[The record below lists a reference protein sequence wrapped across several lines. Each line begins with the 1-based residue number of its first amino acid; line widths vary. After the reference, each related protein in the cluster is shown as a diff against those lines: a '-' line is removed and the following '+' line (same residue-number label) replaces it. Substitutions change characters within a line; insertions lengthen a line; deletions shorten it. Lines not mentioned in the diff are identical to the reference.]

1 MKVGSTHRYAAT
13 PDVVFAMMTTPAVLT
28 EKYTALGHR
37 DLRMLEH
44 TDHLGEVSLRSQR
57 SVPMEVPGFAKRLL
71 APMNTVEQRDHWCA
85 PDATNVRT
93 GTWEVV
99 AKGVP
104 VSAGGTLRMAPGP
117 GGTTIV
123 EINGEVKC
131 SLPLLGGKLASSV
144 AGDVQRTLQAEEAF
158 NDGSLA
164 ARKKP
169 RARAKKS
176 PAQRA
181 PRGAT

>member
-1 MKVGSTHRYAAT
+1 M
-13 PDVVFAMMTTPAVLT
+13 
-28 EKYTALGHR
+28 
-37 DLRMLEH
+37 
-44 TDHLGEVSLRSQR
+44 
-57 SVPMEVPGFAKRLL
+57 
-71 APMNTVEQRDHWCA
+71 
-85 PDATNVRT
+85 
-93 GTWEVV
+93 
-99 AKGVP
+99 P

-158 NDGSLA
+158 NDGYLA

>member
-99 AKGVP
+99 AKGC
-104 VSAGGTLRMAPGP
+104 R
-117 GGTTIV
+117 
-123 EINGEVKC
+123 
-131 SLPLLGGKLASSV
+131 
-144 AGDVQRTLQAEEAF
+144 
-158 NDGSLA
+158 
-164 ARKKP
+164 
-169 RARAKKS
+169 
-176 PAQRA
+176 
-181 PRGAT
+181 